1 MSFPFT
7 LFQSRLFDDKATE
20 QLQMRLRSQRA
31 GMEDDWIE
39 ENCSVKDSEQSECT
53 LGQLAEAGH

>member
-1 MSFPFT
+1 MMSFPFP

-31 GMEDDWIE
+31 GLEDAWIE
-39 ENCSVKDSEQSECT
+39 ENGFCEGLRTV
-53 LGQLAEAGH
+53 